1 MASLTDPAFERFVL
15 ERKKRLQHIAS
26 HTRGEYQ
33 LLDVISEA
41 WLMAG
46 TLAAR
51 KGMRVDF
58 ANEAFQDLLLS
69 HLYQALVRYTEL
81 NVRHA
86 VRLDH
91 AARDGGS
98 EDESHPLMRTLPN
111 DEGRNPLSELLR
123 QEAEAQEDQ
132 ALENHHSL
140 ASAYV
145 RLLRHFD
152 NRMEAVAN
160 HLLISTSYAYQR
172 CAHAR
177 LLAVRQCPVPLPIPA
192 GKFIPKPWRRFRI
205 HRSPEQLAF
214 DFDEELPLEPRSDA
228 QTDSSDHSHSIVAGG
243 LLDTS

>member
-1 MASLTDPAFERFVL
+1 MASQNDPAFERFVL

-33 LLDVISEA
+33 LTDVVSEA
-41 WLMAG
+41 WLMAD

-51 KGMRVDF
+51 KGMVVDF
-58 ANEAFQDLLLS
+58 ANEAFQDLLLR

-91 AARDGGS
+91 AARGSDG
-98 EDESHPLMRTLPN
+98 EDDVHPLMRTLPS
-111 DEGRNPLSELLR
+111 DEGRDPLADLLR
-123 QEAEAQEDQ
+123 QETESQQDR
-132 ALENHHSL
+132 ALENDHSL
-140 ASAYV
+140 AGAYV
-145 RLLRHFD
+145 GLLRHFD
-152 NRMEAVAN
+152 NQMDEVAN
-160 HLLISTSYAYQR
+160 HLLISKSYAYQR

-177 LLAVRQCPVPLPIPA
+177 LLAVCQCPVPLPIPA
-192 GKFIPKPWRRFRI
+192 GKFMPKPWRRFRI
-205 HRSPEQLAF
+205 RRNPEQLAF

-228 QTDSSDHSHSIVAGG
+228 QAESLGHSHSIVAGG